1 MKVDINTVGAKSRFC
16 LGYLCVYPRL
26 DLTRIPRRRST
37 RRENC
42 LVAWNCTSMLIRG
55 ALFAEARID
64 VWAAPRAWLHP
75 TQAAQFPCTLRP
87 ARCAQALDPCGA
99 QLDRRWPVAVAWQS
113 RGVGPRPAGV
123 LYKVATSRRL
133 SRPLNRTCSRQIDWP
148 RACMEGCL
156 AGTKHDD
163 NPGPNS

>member
-1 MKVDINTVGAKSRFC
+1 MFG
-16 LGYLCVYPRL
+16 LPRA
-26 DLTRIPRRRST
+26 PGCT
-37 RRENC
+37 RRKQRSSR
-42 LVAWNCTSMLIRG
+42 AHFGQRAAHKHWTH
-55 ALFAEARID
+55 AARS
-64 VWAAPRAWLHP
+64 L
-75 TQAAQFPCTLRP
+75 T
-87 ARCAQALDPCGA
+87 GG
-99 QLDRRWPVAVAWQS
+99 WPVAVAWQS